1 MLVLDFAWYSISAM
15 MNCVREKEKMHQN
28 MWLSSNS
35 GHECVCELHRM
46 RGFYKRVQVQAWKEE
61 SIIIS

>member
-1 MLVLDFAWYSISAM
+1 M